1 MLARHKSL
9 PLYVGPRGSR
19 VDFTHSGAK
28 PLLTWFVWNFEHP
41 KMSALEVT
49 LQKHWV
55 NWRVVVDDHHDGM
68 TEPAEPWLFRGGYID
83 SISQPDAC
91 FFFVCYL
98 MHLFLLV
105 DSCSIPSVALRS
117 PRVFI
122 PYASDLNS
130 RFLHFKLLLPS
141 CTFQIYS
148 NISSIELSYFWN
160 PCFFFWV
167 IYHISLPLPHP

>member
-28 PLLTWFVWNFEHP
+28 PLLTWFVWNFGHP

-91 FFFVCYL
+91 FFLSVTWCTSYCWL
-98 MHLFLLV
+98 THVQSPVLLQ
-105 DSCSIPSVALRS
+105 SL
-117 PRVFI
+117 
-122 PYASDLNS
+122 DL
-130 RFLHFKLLLPS
+130 
-141 CTFQIYS
+141 
-148 NISSIELSYFWN
+148 ELSCLIS
-160 PCFFFWV
+160 PCMFV
-167 IYHISLPLPHP
+167 NVYYIYWMISMAKFKSL